1 MATLKFV
8 KQTKL
13 ANNLYPF
20 FAHVDFN
27 LISKQD
33 NINLQITKLSNGLIR
48 FESQKFQV
56 YTSAIKSGCRHV
68 DEKAKIST
76 KVILDSWLDVVDADA
91 GVKLKE
97 SKVKATFKI
106 EINDEEKKVRDST
119 TTNQYHTGLANA
131 IVMSKEDLLELEN
144 SQMQRIEEEGEKGSD
159 EDPDEDDPDD
169 DLDF

>member
-20 FAHVDFN
+20 FAHVDFS

-106 EINDEEKKVRDST
+106 EINDEEKKV
-119 TTNQYHTGLANA
+119 
-131 IVMSKEDLLELEN
+131 KEEAFIFFKNSGCKLVKCHDWKRPELGHFEVDDEYARRSECGCGFPVCLL
-144 SQMQRIEEEGEKGSD
+144 I
-159 EDPDEDDPDD
+159 
-169 DLDF
+169 